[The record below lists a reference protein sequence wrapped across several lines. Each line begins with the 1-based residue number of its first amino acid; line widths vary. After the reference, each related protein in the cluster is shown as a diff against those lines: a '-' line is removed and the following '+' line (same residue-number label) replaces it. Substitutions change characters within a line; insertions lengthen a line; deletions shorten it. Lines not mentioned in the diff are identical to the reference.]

1 MTLSLSKD
9 GTNVQK
15 EAWVCGTES
24 FGKLTGCFIADYT
37 FASEPVIS
45 NPKFVSHPSA
55 LCHGGTG
62 TFFLLDL
69 YASKHESVDLQGSRY
84 LLWCGLLLT
93 GSALGALHCRR
104 TEASGEHCCM
114 QELSKAITCLINVYV
129 CYFTISIMDGCCPA
143 ERGRYSLRKGLFFST
158 LRLAWHVR
166 AYTASE
172 SFPTSIR
179 VRTWR

>member
-62 TFFLLDL
+62 TFFFVGPVCFQARKCRSAGIKILALVRPVADWQCSWGF
-69 YASKHESVDLQGSRY
+69 ALQ
-84 LLWCGLLLT
+84 
-93 GSALGALHCRR
+93 
-104 TEASGEHCCM
+104 
-114 QELSKAITCLINVYV
+114 K
-129 CYFTISIMDGCCPA
+129 DG
-143 ERGRYSLRKGLFFST
+143 G
-158 LRLAWHVR
+158 
-166 AYTASE
+166 
-172 SFPTSIR
+172 IR
-179 VRTWR
+179 